1 MKIIHLISGPRNI
14 STALMYS
21 FAQRSDTKVVD
32 EPFYGHYLRQTG
44 AMHPGR
50 EEILQAMETDDRKVI
65 SRINQEAASTPVYF
79 IKNMAHHLE
88 LTDFS
93 FADSHV
99 CVFLIREPAAILTSY
114 HKVRSNPVLADIGL
128 SFQKKMFD
136 RLSANSHTPLVLDS
150 EQVLLNPEAVLGKL
164 CAGTGLPFEKSMLSW
179 KSGPRIEDGIWAKYW
194 YSNVHASTG
203 FGLPSGKAEP
213 LPESLTGVY
222 EEAKPI
228 YDYLYQ
234 FSIKA

>member
-1 MKIIHLISGPRNI
+1 
-14 STALMYS
+14 MYS

-32 EPFYGHYLRQTG
+32 EPFYGHYLHQTG

-50 EEILQAMETDDRKVI
+50 EEILQVMETDDRKVI
-65 SRINQEAASTPVYF
+65 SRLQQEATLAPVYF

-88 LTDFS
+88 LTDYS

-150 EQVLLNPEAVLGKL
+150 GQVLRNPGAVLKKL
-164 CAGTGLPFEKSMLSW
+164 CDGAGIPFEENMLSW
-179 KSGPRIEDGIWAKYW
+179 KSGPRPEDGIWAKYW
-194 YSNVHASTG
+194 YDNVHASSG
-203 FGLPSGKAEP
+203 FGQPSAGQES
-213 LPESLTGVY
+213 LPESLSSVY
-222 EEAKPI
+222 AEAKPI

>member
-32 EPFYGHYLRQTG
+32 EPFYGHYLQITG

-50 EEILQAMETDDRKVI
+50 EEILQAMETDDRKVMD
-65 SRINQEAASTPVYF
+65 RLNREAASTPVYF

-128 SFQKKMFD
+128 SFQKIMFD

-150 EQVLLNPEAVLGKL
+150 EQVLRNPEGVLRKL
-164 CAGTGLPFEKSMLSW
+164 CAGAAIPFEECMLSW
-179 KSGPRIEDGIWAKYW
+179 KSGPRAEDGIWAKYW
-194 YSNVHASTG
+194 YSNVHASNG
-203 FGLPSGKAEP
+203 FGQPPAEP
-213 LPESLTGVY
+213 AQLPESLAKVHG
-222 EEAKPI
+222 EAKPI